1 MSVKLLTAW
10 HHLKWE
16 RHETVW
22 SGRAKEDRGQVVRW
36 KCQSSPQVCSHHSN
50 GTGEWVWRYRHRLE
64 ELQLGA
70 VEFESTVRID
80 SIYMCLHVFTCVYCL
95 LNVANP
101 CLQNQALAG
110 ALQYQTTTH
119 WTSLRRA
126 LYLGQP
132 IVYLHGKKALAVHY
146 YLWLWCLSK
155 ANMRLYI
162 KKNLMLNYLRWICLQ
177 GQKCFQ

>member
-1 MSVKLLTAW
+1 MVLVNGSEGIGTDWKSFSWVLSS
-10 HHLKWE
+10 LKVQCVLIVF
-16 RHETVW
+16 T
-22 SGRAKEDRGQVVRW
+22 
-36 KCQSSPQVCSHHSN
+36 C
-50 GTGEWVWRYRHRLE
+50 
-64 ELQLGA
+64 
-70 VEFESTVRID
+70 
-80 SIYMCLHVFTCVYCL
+80 IYMCLHVFTCVYCL